1 MYKNLGDLNSENIKP
16 RSEYASILMFWKLLG
31 LSGNKSKMNVDSI
44 GKKSSV
50 KELII
55 LTTKVEHKILRVS
68 RFFTN

>member
-68 RFFTN
+68 RLFTN